1 MWLSLFQRI
10 RSSKSC
16 YGFWFISTVAELC
29 IKVYLVQNG
38 GMDPPG
44 VIQFF
49 IELVM
54 VYILT
59 ALLTNTTK
67 TRNRVTHFAA
77 MPV

>member
-1 MWLSLFQRI
+1 
-10 RSSKSC
+10 
-16 YGFWFISTVAELC
+16 VAELC

-59 ALLTNTTK
+59 ALLTDSSEKVKPATDFSTL
-67 TRNRVTHFAA
+67 
-77 MPV
+77 PV